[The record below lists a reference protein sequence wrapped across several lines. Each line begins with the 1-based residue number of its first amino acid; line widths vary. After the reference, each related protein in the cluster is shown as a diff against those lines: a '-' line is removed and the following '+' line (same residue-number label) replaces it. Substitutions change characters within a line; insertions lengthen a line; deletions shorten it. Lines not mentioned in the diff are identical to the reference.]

1 MLEIGFVQSAN
12 DHSLFIKSQGSVF
25 LALLVYVDDIII
37 ASNDMVVV
45 IDLKSALSERFKVR
59 DLGPLKK
66 NFRMG
71 DCTNSYWNFYL
82 SAKICTRITL
92 LS

>member
-45 IDLKSALSERFKVR
+45 TYLKSTLSERFKVR
-59 DLGPLKK
+59 DLGLLKYF
-66 NFRMG
+66 FRLG
-71 DCTNSYWNFYL
+71 DCTNSCWNFYL
-82 SAKICTRITL
+82 STKICTRITL